1 MASPAVRRNQSI
13 GHENLDGWDTE
24 RPVAV
29 AALLCKKDNGAGKRH
44 GTSVVLAGPSQK
56 FHTVGWRS
64 GAQKHTH
71 THTQKRRAVS
81 SKQFNHTVAAEKTRQ
96 KWLSQKALSR
106 TRLRGEL
113 KEIKSLRIAAIPIV
127 RASCSPNKN
136 KINVRPEI
144 GFTFGTLG

>member
-1 MASPAVRRNQSI
+1 MVRREIKAIIVGRS
-13 GHENLDGWDTE
+13 DDT
-24 RPVAV
+24 V
-29 AALLCKKDNGAGKRH
+29 
-44 GTSVVLAGPSQK
+44 SLAGT
-56 FHTVGWRS
+56 HTVRS
-64 GAQKHTH
+64 
-71 THTQKRRAVS
+71 
-81 SKQFNHTVAAEKTRQ
+81 Q